1 MFDIAFS
8 ELMVIGTVAL
18 VVIGPEKLPKVARN
32 VGKVFGQTKRLI
44 NTISA
49 DIDRELQLDELQRLD
64 EEIRQNM
71 LLGGK
76 PYQVGEVIDHSK
88 IRPKIKTEENTAQTS
103 PISDA

>member
-103 PISDA
+103 PFSDA